1 MVLDELSTKF
11 ASCIGVGMH
20 LPKNYLESKAMV
32 VLQKVSNFVDEFMR
46 PFAMGMSDLLEY

>member
-1 MVLDELSTKF
+1 MVLDDLSTKF